1 MQYARAARPVGAAR
15 AARRGAASSDRIAFA
30 QKEPDAMPH
39 KEGSL
44 EAPTRYP
51 LDWLSDGFYDQAS
64 LDKELS
70 RVFDICAGCRRC
82 VSLCGAFPALFD
94 LVDETD
100 SGEAHDVDTRE
111 FGKVV
116 DQCYL
121 CDLCYM
127 TKCPY
132 VPPHPWNVDFPHLML
147 RAKAVDYRRGD
158 VPLRDKF
165 LSNTDALGHF
175 AGIPVVTQTV
185 NTVNHTAAA
194 RGVMEKALGVD
205 KKAWL
210 PDFAAR
216 KFRSA
221 AQESPKKPVRD
232 GERTPGKVAIYATC
246 YVNFNEPGIGH
257 DLLAVLAHNEI
268 PYELVASEACC
279 GMPLLEQGNLQGVA
293 GKKEKNMPVLAKY
306 AREGYAIIGA
316 IPSCV
321 LMYKHELPLMF
332 PDDEDVRAV
341 SDAFW
346 DPFEYF
352 VSRHRDGL
360 LKTDFKT
367 ALGKV
372 SYHVPCHA
380 RVQNIGRKT
389 FETLS
394 LVPDTK
400 VTVVERCSGH
410 AGTFG
415 VKKEFHAMAM
425 KIGTPVF
432 KAMAQAE
439 PDYISSDCQLA
450 GHHIE
455 QGIDENG
462 LRRSQLAHPLTLLRK
477 AYGI

>member
-1 MQYARAARPVGAAR
+1 
-15 AARRGAASSDRIAFA
+15 
-30 QKEPDAMPH
+30 MPH

-44 EAPTRYP
+44 EAPTRHP
-51 LDWLSDGFYDQAS
+51 LDWLSDTFYDQEA
-64 LDKELS
+64 LDQELA

-82 VSLCGAFPALFD
+82 VSLCGAFPTLFD
-94 LVDETD
+94 LVDATET
-100 SGEAHDVDTRE
+100 GEAHEVDKAE

-132 VPPHPWNVDFPHLML
+132 VPPHPWSVDFPHLML
-147 RAKAVDYRRGD
+147 RGKAVSYKHGD
-158 VPLRDKF
+158 FKLRDKLLF
-165 LSNTDALGHF
+165 NTDALGHF

-185 NTVNHTAAA
+185 NAVNHNATA
-194 RGVMEKALGVD
+194 RGVMENALGVD
-205 KKAWL
+205 RNAWL
-210 PDFAAR
+210 PDFATK
-216 KFRSA
+216 KFRRA
-221 AQESPKKPVRD
+221 AKKSPTVPVRD

-257 DLLAVLAHNEI
+257 DLLAVLAHNDI
-268 PYELVASEACC
+268 PYELVKSEVCC

-293 GKKEKNMPVLAKY
+293 AKKEKNLPVLAKY

-321 LMYKHELPLMF
+321 LMHKQELPLMF
-332 PDDEDVRAV
+332 PDDADVRAV
-341 SDAFW
+341 SEAFW

-389 FETLS
+389 SETLA
-394 LVPDTK
+394 LVPDTQ

-410 AGTFG
+410 AGLFG
-415 VKKEFHAMAM
+415 IKKEFHRTAMQ
-425 KIGTPVF
+425 IGTPVF
-432 KAMAQAE
+432 KAMAQPH

-455 QGIDENG
+455 QGFDESG
-462 LRRSQLAHPLTLLRK
+462 LSKGQLAHPLTLLRK
-477 AYGI
+477 AYGL